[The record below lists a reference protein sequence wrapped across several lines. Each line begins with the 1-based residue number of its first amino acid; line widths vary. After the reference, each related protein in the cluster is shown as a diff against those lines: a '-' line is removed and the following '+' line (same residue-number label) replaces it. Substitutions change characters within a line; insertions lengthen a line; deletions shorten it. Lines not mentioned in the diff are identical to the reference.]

1 VRHAA
6 ELALGLFP
14 DLAADTT
21 LLDRI
26 ILLSE
31 EAFKLADDVYTM
43 KDAEDWGE
51 NFVIPSHALQTDIED
66 YAATGY
72 KLEALAEC
80 RQQAV
85 SANRLSSQRPPMRDV
100 LSPDN
105 PEIELLQK
113 LADEGF
119 SLLVDPTFVPNSSLG
134 IRPPL
139 RQKYLETKS
148 AVNKLIYD
156 NFHKQ
161 GLAVVLPLSE
171 IEKGDDSRKVHISPF
186 SWAPKSGTPKGRP
199 IGDCSDGGVGAQPLN
214 SDYTKAETDRV
225 WGVITHPTIGDIS
238 VMVNNFLSND
248 PPSIL
253 PDDEFVLWKMD
264 LKGAYTLLSLRSK
277 DVVLFGMEMTDSL
290 VMFFLCGIFG
300 WTGTP
305 ACFQVVTRAIA
316 FELGKRLI
324 GKALMYVDD
333 IFGICRRRDLAH
345 ELAVTKAV
353 CESILG
359 TNSVEDKK
367 TEVGRRLTV
376 IGYEIDIELRLVAV
390 ARKNVLKAL
399 HGFLT
404 TDLNSNTTVKSLQKL
419 ASWGSRY
426 AEICRYMKPFTKALY
441 SAYAGKRVRNTFPLT
456 KPARVSILV
465 FRVLLSLTSVLEKR
479 FTRSLS
485 SFVPSFAH
493 WIVEFD
499 ASLSGIGLLWFHRE
513 NSESTE
519 VLLGGCS
526 LDITSLGFGDN
537 AAFQNTAEFIAAAMG
552 VRGLMA
558 FGDVNNARIEF
569 RGDSV
574 SALTWAMKRVTR
586 SATASNASI
595 FYALQCMALGVEITS
610 TTHLQAAD
618 NWRADMLSRGKSVA
632 DLGELDGR
640 FANDAVP
647 TVNLDA
653 DKILRLCNPGLDPTV
668 DEGGF
673 LAFWT
678 EVRNATTDVITT
690 SFVRR

>member
-1 VRHAA
+1 MRQAS
-6 ELALGLFP
+6 ELTLGLFP
-14 DLAADTT
+14 ELASDTT
-21 LLDRI
+21 LFSRI
-26 ILLSE
+26 MLLSE
-31 EAFKLADDVYTM
+31 EAFKLADDVYTTQ
-43 KDAEDWGE
+43 DAEEWGE
-51 NFVIPSHALQTDIED
+51 NFIIPPDALATDIAD
-66 YAATGY
+66 YVTTGY
-72 KLEALAEC
+72 NLEALAES
-80 RQQAV
+80 RRKAV
-85 SANRLSSQRPPMRDV
+85 SANRLSSHRPPMREV

-119 SLLVDPTFVPNSSLG
+119 SLLVDPTFVPNSSIG
-134 IRPPL
+134 VRPPL

-161 GLAVVLPLSE
+161 GLAIVLPLSE
-171 IEKGDDSRKVHISPF
+171 LEKGNDAKKVHVSPF
-186 SWAPKSGTPKGRP
+186 SWAPKAGTPKGRP

-214 SDYTKAETDRV
+214 SKYTKVETDRV
-225 WGVITHPTIGDIS
+225 WGVIRHPTISDIAS
-238 VMVNNFLSND
+238 MVDRFLGND
-248 PPSIL
+248 PPSL
-253 PDDEFVLWKMD
+253 DPEDEYVLWKMD

-277 DVVLFGMEMTDSL
+277 DAALFGMEMTGSM

-305 ACFQVVTRAIA
+305 ACFQVVTRAIT
-316 FELGKRLI
+316 FELNKRLQ

-333 IFGICRRRDLAH
+333 IFGVCKRRDLAN
-345 ELAVTKAV
+345 ELAVTRSV

-367 TEVGRRLTV
+367 TEIGRRLTV

-404 TDLNSNTTVKSLQKL
+404 TDLQAPTTVKSLQKL

-441 SAYAGKRVRNTFPLT
+441 SAYAGRRERAKFKIPQ
-456 KPARVSILV
+456 PARVSIMV
-465 FRVLLSLTSVLEKR
+465 FRVLLSLTTVLERK
-479 FTRSLS
+479 FTRSLD
-485 SFVPSFAH
+485 SFEPCFAP

-499 ASLSGIGLLWFHRE
+499 ASLSGIGLLWFHRD

-526 LDITSLGFGDN
+526 LDITSLGFGDD

-558 FGDVNNARIEF
+558 FGDVRNARIEF

-574 SALTWAMKRVTR
+574 TALTWAMKRVTR

-595 FYALQCMALGVEITS
+595 FYALQCMSLGVEISNTS
-610 TTHLQAAD
+610 HLKAED
-618 NWRADMLSRGKSVA
+618 NWMLSRGKSLA
-632 DLGELDGR
+632 NIGKLDRR
-640 FANDAVP
+640 FANNAVP

-653 DKILRLCNPGLDPTV
+653 DRILQLCNPSLDHTIS
-668 DEGGF
+668 EEKF
-673 LAFWT
+673 LEFWT
-678 EVRNATTDVITT
+678 EVRKTTTDKLTII
-690 SFVRR
+690 SMIS